1 MDALCNLPPPPCYI
15 APPAGP
21 GGQATEGAL
30 KRIEFMSLDAA
41 QWRSGKGSGDENF
54 PVASWLV
61 EARHR
66 RPVLAFYEFVR
77 IADDIADHPQLR
89 PDEKLAH
96 LDGLEASLLGRDD
109 RNPAGVTL
117 RAALLERKLSPQHA
131 QDLLRAFRQDVTKL
145 RYRDWD
151 DLIDYCRYSAMPV
164 GRFVLD
170 VHGENRATWPASD
183 NVCAVLQIINH
194 LQDCVLD
201 YRNLDR
207 VYVPL
212 DALAAADSAVEELR
226 GPRATPQ
233 LLACLHGLAERT
245 DAMLEAGSHLPK
257 QIKDRRLALEIA
269 AIVTLAR
276 HFVQLLRHR
285 DPLSENVR
293 LGKLGVAAVGALG
306 AAKEFFERLVRSPG
320 VVTGSSA
327 DERRDRAN

>member
-1 MDALCNLPPPPCYI
+1 MVSM
-15 APPAGP
+15 
-21 GGQATEGAL
+21 T
-30 KRIEFMSLDAA
+30 LDAA
-41 QWRSGKGSGDENF
+41 QLRSGKGSGDENF
-54 PVASWLV
+54 PVASWLI

-66 RPVLAFYEFVR
+66 RPILAFYEFVR
-77 IADDIADHPQLR
+77 IADDIADHPGLR
-89 PDEKLAH
+89 EDEKLAH
-96 LDGLEASLLGRDD
+96 LDRLEASLLGRDD
-109 RNPAGVTL
+109 HNPAGIAL
-117 RAALLERKLSPQHA
+117 RTALGERNLSPQHA
-131 QDLLRAFRQDVTKL
+131 QDLLRAFRQDVTKH

-170 VHGENRATWPASD
+170 VHGESRSTWPASD

-212 DALAAADSAVEELR
+212 DALASAGSKVEELR
-226 GPRATPQ
+226 EVRATPQ
-233 LLACLHGLAERT
+233 LLACLHGLAGRT
-245 DAMLEAGSHLPK
+245 NGMLEAGSDLPK

-276 HFVQLLRHR
+276 RFVHLLRHR

-306 AAKEFFERLVRSPG
+306 AAKELFERLVRTPRASRSP
-320 VVTGSSA
+320 A
-327 DERRDRAN
+327 NERPDRPH